1 MDWACVQE
9 RKCPHSKSSPQMD
22 TIGGKKEKET
32 QKRPDDGG
40 RVRRK
45 DGQYQYTWKTTE
57 DRREW
62 RATVEAGL
70 WYKENQ

>member
-1 MDWACVQE
+1 
-9 RKCPHSKSSPQMD
+9 MD